1 MMVLCAQLIKLV
13 QMEQVDLGEGLISG
27 QGLMYHNYNTATDAD
42 TAISAAITL
51 PELVDGYHYELDTEE
66 YMSYG
71 SDANDVN
78 GFAIS
83 TDGGATF
90 TLIGEP
96 DYSASG
102 WYILTI
108 MI

>member
-1 MMVLCAQLIKLV
+1 
-13 QMEQVDLGEGLISG
+13 
-27 QGLMYHNYNTATDAD
+27 MYHNYNTATDAD

-51 PELVDGYHYELDTEE
+51 PELADGYHYELDTEE

-83 TDGGATF
+83 TDGGASF

-96 DYSASG
+96 DYSAGS
-102 WYILTI
+102 TF
-108 MI
+108 